1 MGWPRLYTYNYGFEF
16 ITLPD
21 RVIQFFEM
29 THTFRTIWTD
39 GRKLPEDPPEPRWLG
54 WNVGHWEGNIFVVE
68 SNGYDERSWLDA
80 SRPADGGWTHSPDMR
95 VVERY
100 RRVDYSTLES
110 EVTVIDPKTYKQPW
124 ATQKAVTKLVP
135 GAEIGEEFCVP
146 SDYSSFNDDYST
158 ISGSKKK

>member
-1 MGWPRLYTYNYGFEF
+1 MTFV
-16 ITLPD
+16 D
-21 RVIQFFEM
+21 QFGNKSAGELI
-29 THTFRTIWTD
+29 RAELWN
-39 GRKLPEDPPEPRWLG
+39 KLM
-54 WNVGHWEGNIFVVE
+54 
-68 SNGYDERSWLDA
+68 SALDDLA
-80 SRPADGGWTHSPDMR
+80 TSVNTQLA
-95 VVERY
+95 
-100 RRVDYSTLES
+100 TLES